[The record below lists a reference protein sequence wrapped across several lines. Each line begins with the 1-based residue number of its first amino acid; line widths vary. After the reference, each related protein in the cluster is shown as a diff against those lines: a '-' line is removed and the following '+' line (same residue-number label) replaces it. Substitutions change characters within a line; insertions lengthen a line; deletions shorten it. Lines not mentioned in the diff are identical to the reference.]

1 MYNYI
6 TIIFLLFSLFLPN
19 IGLSF
24 NDIMKAQNIL
34 TELGYEPGPVDGVWG
49 GKTKKAL
56 NNFYQ
61 DRNKKFNGIL
71 DLKEMSDLEVAF
83 NKFLKTRTKFENIN
97 HSTER
102 YRRSQIMCK
111 IATEDNLKP
120 FPTGI
125 DDFRSSPDMSTYADL
140 YGDGSIEF
148 ITGVSDSTFLLENQ
162 KFPYEGNEKRATGPS
177 EHRIYSPQP
186 NFKLD
191 LSLLFHNAHLITSDL
206 NRDGVD
212 DIVFIQQ
219 GLDFPPWSPEWN
231 YILMS
236 SGQKYRLKK
245 LPGKKSSFHGG
256 TAGDIDND
264 GDIDIIAVP
273 GFENRV
279 TAYINDGRGKFMMR
293 TIAGPKNIKW
303 GKLQYFFAGLWD
315 FDEDGF
321 LDLILGSQLD
331 HTKIIWGN
339 GDPNFNGPQTIVG
352 DINDYYMDF
361 EFADFNNDGKK
372 ELITFGGNYNPNV
385 DYQHHYKGW
394 HIQKIDLEDR
404 KVKSIKSIERF
415 SWHSNKFFQRFSA
428 CDIQKDSDLDLVY
441 ERNSQFKN
449 KRVPIDFN
457 FTTVTRIIWFNKK
470 GQFKRVRIEDPFYY
484 RSYDVEKRN
493 AVKEHA
499 KKLGTTS
506 LRYKP
511 KQRYYEYKGK
521 GNYIHDFRRPVAQP
535 FLDKAH

>member
-1 MYNYI
+1 
-6 TIIFLLFSLFLPN
+6 
-19 IGLSF
+19 
-24 NDIMKAQNIL
+24 MKAQNIL

-61 DRNKKFNGIL
+61 ERNKKFDGIL
-71 DLKEMSDLEVAF
+71 DLNEMSDLEVAF
-83 NKFLKTRTKFENIN
+83 NKFLTTKTKFENIN

-140 YGDGSIEF
+140 YGDGSLEF
-148 ITGVSDSTFLLENQ
+148 ITGVSDSTFLLKNPQ
-162 KFPYEGNEKRATGPS
+162 FPFKGNEKRAKEPS
-177 EHRIYSPQP
+177 EYRIYSPQP
-186 NFKLD
+186 EFKLD

-206 NRDGVD
+206 NRDGAD

-219 GLDFPPWSPEWN
+219 GRDYAPFENKSN
-231 YILMS
+231 YILIS
-236 SGQKYRLKK
+236 SGKIYKLQK
-245 LPGKKSSFHGG
+245 LPGKKSPYHGG
-256 TAGDIDND
+256 TTGDIDND
-264 GDIDIIAVP
+264 GDIDIIIVP
-273 GFENRV
+273 GSENRII
-279 TAYINDGRGKFMMR
+279 AYINSGRNKFKFKEVGQ
-293 TIAGPKNIKW
+293 TKNKSW
-303 GKLQYFFAGLWD
+303 NKNKRYFYTGLWD

-321 LDLILGSQLD
+321 LDLILGSQID

-339 GDPNFNGPQTIVG
+339 GNPNFNGPQTIIG

-361 EFADFNNDGKK
+361 EFADFDNDGNK

-394 HIQKIDLEDR
+394 HIQKIDLEER
-404 KVKSIKSIERF
+404 KVKSIKTIERLSHDENIF
-415 SWHSNKFFQRFSA
+415 LARFSA
-428 CDIQKDSDLDLVY
+428 CDIQKDGDLDLVY
-441 ERNSQFKN
+441 ERHSQF
-449 KRVPIDFN
+449 RSLRTSGFTSDFD
-457 FTTVTRIIWFNKK
+457 FSTISRIIWFNKK
-470 GQFKRVRIEDPFYY
+470 GEFKRVRIEDPFYY
-484 RSYDVEKRN
+484 KSYYIEKRK
-493 AVKEHA
+493 AIKEHA

-506 LRYKP
+506 LRYTP

-521 GNYIHDFRRPVAQP
+521 GNYIHYFALEGAQP
-535 FLDKAH
+535 FLDEAH